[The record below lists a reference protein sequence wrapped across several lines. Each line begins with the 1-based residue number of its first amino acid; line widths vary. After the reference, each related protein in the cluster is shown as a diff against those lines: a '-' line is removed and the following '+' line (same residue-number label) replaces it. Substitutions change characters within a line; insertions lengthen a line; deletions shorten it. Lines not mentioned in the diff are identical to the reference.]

1 MRKGIILAGGS
12 GTRLYPST
20 LAISKQIIPVYDKPM
35 IYYPLS
41 VLMLADIKDFL
52 IISTPEHIDSFKRLF
67 GNGSI
72 MGINISYKIQEHPNG
87 IAECFLLAEDFLDG
101 SECALILGDNIFYG
115 PMFEKTLL
123 KISKKKDRN
132 TIFAYRVS
140 DPERFGVIEFDK
152 NNFIT
157 SIQEKPRN
165 PKSNF
170 AVTGLYFYDNQVV
183 KFAKKL
189 KPSKRGELE
198 ITDLNELYLKS
209 KNLHVEILPEGFV
222 WLDTGTPESLHEA
235 SSFVKTIEK
244 KQGIKICSPEK
255 IAIDKKWISKKKV
268 LKNLKNIDNTYVDFI
283 RTYK

>member
-41 VLMLADIKDFL
+41 ILMLSGIRDFL
-52 IISTPEHIDSFKRLF
+52 IISTPHDINSFKRLL
-67 GNGSI
+67 GDGSM

-87 IAECFLLAEDFLDG
+87 IAECFLLAEDFLNG

-115 PMFEKTLL
+115 PKFENTLL
-123 KISKKKDRN
+123 KVSKNKKKN

-152 NNFIT
+152 NNLI
-157 SIQEKPRN
+157 SRIVEKPQK

-189 KPSKRGELE
+189 KPSERGELE
-198 ITDLNELYLKS
+198 ITDLNKLYLKS
-209 KNLHVEILPEGFV
+209 KNLDVEILPEGFV

-235 SSFVKTIEK
+235 SSFVMTLEK

-255 IAIDKKWISKKKV
+255 IAIDKKWVSKKEV
-268 LKNLKNIDNTYVDFI
+268 LKNLKDINNSYVDFI
-283 RTYK
+283 KAY

>member
-41 VLMLADIKDFL
+41 ILMLSGIRDFL
-52 IISTPEHIDSFKRLF
+52 IISTPHDINSFKRLL
-67 GNGSI
+67 GDGSM

-87 IAECFLLAEDFLDG
+87 IAECFLLAEDFLNG

-115 PMFEKTLL
+115 PKFEDTLL
-123 KISKKKDRN
+123 KVSKNKKKN

-152 NNFIT
+152 NNLI
-157 SIQEKPRN
+157 SRIVEKPQK

-189 KPSKRGELE
+189 KPSERGELE
-198 ITDLNELYLKS
+198 ITDLNKLYLKS
-209 KNLHVEILPEGFV
+209 KNLDVEILPEGFV

-235 SSFVKTIEK
+235 SSFVMTLEK

-255 IAIDKKWISKKKV
+255 IAIDKKWVSKKEV
-268 LKNLKNIDNTYVDFI
+268 LKNLKDINNSYVDFI
-283 RTYK
+283 KAY

>member
-41 VLMLADIKDFL
+41 ILMLSGIKDFL
-52 IISTPEHIDSFKRLF
+52 IISTPDDINSFERLL
-67 GNGSI
+67 GNGSM

-87 IAECFLLAEDFLDG
+87 IAECFLLAEDFLNG

-115 PMFEKTLL
+115 PKFEDTLL
-123 KISKKKDRN
+123 KVSKNKNKN

-152 NNFIT
+152 NNLI
-157 SIQEKPRN
+157 SRIVEKPQK

-198 ITDLNELYLKS
+198 ITDLNKLYLKS

-235 SSFVKTIEK
+235 SSFVMTIEK

-255 IAIDKKWISKKKV
+255 IAIDKKWVSRQEV
-268 LKNLKNIDNTYVDFI
+268 LKNLKDINNSYVDFI
-283 RTYK
+283 KAY